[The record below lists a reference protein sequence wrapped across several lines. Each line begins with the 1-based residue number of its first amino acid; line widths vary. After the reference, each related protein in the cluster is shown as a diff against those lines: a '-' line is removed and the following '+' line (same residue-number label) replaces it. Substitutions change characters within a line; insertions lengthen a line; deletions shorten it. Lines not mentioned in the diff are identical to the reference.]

1 MYLSKNILNVTLGPP
16 FVRRVGPLLFAF
28 LVLSSRLLH
37 GQSQDSVH
45 NKYIKSYSD
54 KFFLWPVLKQRTL
67 SFEIQNPKQL
77 GNSVN
82 FKPNNAYGV
91 GLGMY
96 LFDLGIELVFAVP
109 VEHDKEVSRGKTTAQ
124 DIQLNIISRKWGGDI
139 FYQRYNGFYLDNPDS
154 PLKAGAYPQRPDVQ
168 TQNIGATAFYVFN
181 SGKFSLRSAF
191 TFADRQLKSSGSF
204 LFSTGFNAFRFTADS
219 VIVNNHYATRI
230 GLINPFT
237 QLDHQTLSFAPGY
250 SYNLII
256 KKFFINGTFSVGPA
270 IQWISYEDASD
281 NRVSHTTVNTFADF
295 RIAMG
300 YSTDRFFTGV
310 TFAAQTRNARFEDI
324 QFSNSSST
332 YRLLFGFR
340 FTEVGILKKSVWS
353 LLPGGNAK

>member
-1 MYLSKNILNVTLGPP
+1 MRSA
-16 FVRRVGPLLFAF
+16 LLTC
-28 LVLSSRLLH
+28 LVFTSGLLY
-37 GQSQDSVH
+37 GQSPDSVH
-45 NKYIKSYSD
+45 NLYIKSYSD

-67 SFEIQNPKQL
+67 SFEIQNPKQT

-82 FKPNNAYGV
+82 FKPNNAYGL

-96 LFDLGIELVFAVP
+96 VFDLGIELVFAVP
-109 VEHDKEVSRGKTTAQ
+109 VEKDKELSRGKTTAQ

-139 FYQRYNGFYLDNPDS
+139 FYQRYHGFYLDNPDS
-154 PLKAGAYPQRPDVQ
+154 PIGAGAYPQRPDVQ
-168 TQNIGATAFYVFN
+168 TQNIGATAFYVF
-181 SGKFSLRSAF
+181 SSDKFSLRSAF

-204 LFSTGFNAFRFTADS
+204 LFSTGFNAFKFKADS
-219 VIVNNHYATRI
+219 VVINNHYAMRI
-230 GLINPFT
+230 GLTSPFT

-256 KKFFINGTFSVGPA
+256 RKFFLNGTFSVGPA
-270 IQWISYEDASD
+270 IQWISYEDVTD
-281 NRVSHTTVNTFADF
+281 NQVSHTTVNTFADF
-295 RIAMG
+295 RLALG

-310 TFAAQTRNARFEDI
+310 TFATQTRSARFEDI

-340 FTEVGILKKSVWS
+340 FQEAGILKKSVWS
-353 LLPGGNAK
+353 LLPGGKKSK

>member
-1 MYLSKNILNVTLGPP
+1 MLLTGFVLAFGLS
-16 FVRRVGPLLFAF
+16 
-28 LVLSSRLLH
+28 H
-37 GQSQDSVH
+37 GQKPDSVP
-45 NKYIKSYSD
+45 NLYIKSYSD

-67 SFEIQNPKQL
+67 SFEIQNPKQI

-82 FKPNNAYGV
+82 FKPNNAYGL

-109 VEHDKEVSRGKTTAQ
+109 VEKDKELSRGKTTAQ

-154 PLKAGAYPQRPDVQ
+154 PVNGGAYPQRPDVQ

-181 SGKFSLRSAF
+181 SEKFSLRSAF

-204 LFSTGFNAFRFTADS
+204 LLSTGFNAFRFTADS
-219 VIVNNHYATRI
+219 VVVNNHYATRI
-230 GLINPFT
+230 GLVNPFT

-250 SYNLII
+250 SYNLVV
-256 KKFFINGTFSVGPA
+256 KKFFLNGTFSLGPA
-270 IQWISYEDASD
+270 IHWISYEYAAD

-295 RIAMG
+295 RLAFG

-310 TFAAQTRNARFEDI
+310 TFATQTRNARFEDI
-324 QFSNSSST
+324 QFSNSSGT

-340 FTEVGILKKSVWS
+340 FQEVGILKKSVWS
-353 LLPGGNAK
+353 LLPGGKSK